1 MERQRH
7 MLVFISVILFFHL
20 YSLSKDCRHEC
31 ISNYEIIY
39 HIHSIYFV
47 CTFDHFPTIHLKVNL
62 LTTLLSRHNLV
73 IKALTKRVR
82 VVVRSTHKNVPVN
95 SRMLISCDLVL
106 QLSSSVLC
114 NRYFVLRLYM
124 FILISK

>member
-1 MERQRH
+1 

-20 YSLSKDCRHEC
+20 YSFSKDYRHEY

-39 HIHSIYFV
+39 HIRSIYFV
-47 CTFDHFPTIHLKVNL
+47 CTFDHFSIIHLKVNL
-62 LTTLLSRHNLV
+62 LTTVLSPHNLV
-73 IKALTKRVR
+73 IKALNKGVR
-82 VVVRSTHKNVPVN
+82 VVVRSTHKYVPVN

-114 NRYFVLRLYM
+114 NQYFVLRLYM
-124 FILISK
+124 FISVSK

>member
-1 MERQRH
+1 

-20 YSLSKDCRHEC
+20 YSFSKDCRHKC

-39 HIHSIYFV
+39 HIRPIYFV
-47 CTFDHFPTIHLKVNL
+47 CTFDHFLIIHLKVNL
-62 LTTLLSRHNLV
+62 LTTVLSRHNLV
-73 IKALTKRVR
+73 IKALNKGVR

-106 QLSSSVLC
+106 QLFSSVLC

-124 FILISK
+124 FISVSK